1 MSSDP
6 TDPPEPSATVDG
18 ADPAAR
24 EQQRLAE
31 VEELVKSL
39 EAEARSKL
47 AVAEQRVREVA
58 ERERK
63 VNELE
68 KATERHT
75 QKLDADRAEADE
87 RERKLDQR
95 EQKVV
100 QRAKELDGA
109 EARRKE
115 LEREAKK
122 REGELAER
130 ERKVKERELE
140 ADAGFERRNAAAL
153 AALEQEHRTLRG
165 QLAAVRQEIQ
175 TERERG
181 FAQLDSDLARER
193 ARRMAAIEQES
204 ADARARDE
212 QQLKE
217 VVAGEERRLREHIA
231 LQERALQADHQRREQ
246 ALTVREAAEAERARA
261 SRTSDDVRKAA
272 IAAEH
277 ERATAA
283 LRDRELDLDV
293 KAHELRVGRAT
304 LESDQARVA
313 EAVEQ
318 KVRDRASEL
327 ETRLATA
334 KQQAEE
340 RLDQVVALEKRLAAF
355 DELRRRFQGQEP
367 EDIIKE
373 RDFLR
378 IRVDDLKDEL
388 DRRPSAE
395 DKQRLEQLG
404 GERDRLTDDLADAR
418 RERDALKSERNRWLL
433 SVSQLE
439 EQRSL
444 REAEERR
451 RGAIEA
457 QCERLSQE
465 VDRVKRLYEAP
476 QDRAKRIESIESPWD
491 TTLVRDQS
499 QPPTEL
505 EWLEGIVNG
514 CKDSGLEFSRRLL
527 LAFHTALKASDWSP
541 LAVLAGVSGTGKS
554 ELPRLY
560 ARFGGLA
567 FMPRPVQ
574 PNWDSPQSLFGY
586 YNSLDNRFDATPLLK
601 ALAQSQQDPTQPTTP
616 HGFEDRLLL
625 VLLDEL
631 NLAHI
636 EQYFSDLLSRLEQ
649 RRGVADVDLDIELGS
664 GEKYPLRLGRN
675 VLWVGTMNEDETTKS
690 LSDKVIDRSN
700 LIYFPRPQTLLRRQ
714 EPKLAPE
721 RPLLSRWTWEGWI
734 VRTSPFSDDEVAH
747 YKLIVE
753 KINEHLERVGR
764 ALGHRVWQAME
775 HYMANHPDV
784 IATRG
789 KDKDPDAAAA
799 AMRRAFADQLV
810 QKAMPKL
817 RGIPTAGHAR
827 TGCLDPI
834 ARVLATE
841 KLGLD
846 DDFASAMR
854 VGDGAFVWSSA
865 RYLEA
870 DR

>member
-1 MSSDP
+1 MTSDP
-6 TDPPEPSATVDG
+6 PDPPEPPTTDDAG
-18 ADPAAR
+18 DPAAQ

-47 AVAEQRVREVA
+47 DAAEQRAREIA
-58 ERERK
+58 DRERK

-68 KATERHT
+68 KATERRT

-100 QRAKELDGA
+100 QRVKEVDGT

-122 REGELAER
+122 REGEIVER

-153 AALEQEHRTLRG
+153 AALEHEHRTLRA
-165 QLAAVRQEIQ
+165 QLLAVRQEIQ

-181 FAQLDSDLARER
+181 FAQLDADLARER

-204 ADARARDE
+204 ADARAREE
-212 QQLKE
+212 QQRKE
-217 VVAGEERRLREHIA
+217 LVAAEAQRLHEHVARQEQA
-231 LQERALQADHQRREQ
+231 LRADHQRREQ
-246 ALTVREAAEAERARA
+246 ELAAREAAEVERARA
-261 SRTSDDVRKAA
+261 SRARDDARSAT
-272 IAAEH
+272 IEAEH
-277 ERATAA
+277 ERDVAA
-283 LRDRELDLDV
+283 LRARELEANV

-304 LESDQARVA
+304 LEGDHARLTA
-313 EAVEQ
+313 TVEQ

-327 ETRLATA
+327 EKHLATA
-334 KQQAEE
+334 KQQADD
-340 RLDQVVALEKRLAAF
+340 RLDQVIALEKRLGAF
-355 DELRRRFQGQEP
+355 DELRQRFQGQEP
-367 EDIIKE
+367 EDIIKSRDDLRLEVE
-373 RDFLR
+373 R
-378 IRVDDLKDEL
+378 LKDEL
-388 DRRPSAE
+388 DRRPSAD
-395 DKQRLEQLG
+395 DKQRLERLG
-404 GERDRLTDDLADAR
+404 NERDRLTEDLAEAR

-433 SVSQLE
+433 SVAQFE

-451 RGAIEA
+451 RRAIEA

-476 QDRAKRIESIESPWD
+476 QDRAKRIESIESPWE
-491 TTLVRDQS
+491 TNLVRDENK
-499 QPPTEL
+499 PPTEL
-505 EWLEGIVNG
+505 DWLEGIVKG
-514 CKDSGLEFSRRLL
+514 CKDSGLEFNRRLV
-527 LAFHTALKASDWSP
+527 LAFHTALKAADWSP

-625 VLLDEL
+625 VLLDEM

-700 LIYFPRPQTLLRRQ
+700 VIFFPRPQTLLRRR

-721 RPLLSRWTWEGWI
+721 RPLLPRRTWDEWI
-734 VRTSPFSDDEVAH
+734 VKTSPFTDDEIAP

-753 KINEHLERVGR
+753 KMNEHLERVGR
-764 ALGHRVWQAME
+764 ALGHRVWQGME
-775 HYMANHPDV
+775 HYMANHPNV
-784 IATRG
+784 IDTRG
-789 KDKDPDAAAA
+789 KDKSSDDAKA

-817 RGIPTAGHAR
+817 RGIATAGHAR
-827 TGCLDPI
+827 TACLDPI
-834 ARVLATE
+834 ARLLANE
-841 KLGLD
+841 KLRLD
-846 DDFASAMR
+846 DDFAAAMR

-870 DR
+870 DP